1 MLLRGLTWLILFQLV
16 GTALNILFFPI
27 IPGPILGFLLLFI
40 FLLIRGETSA
50 DLDAAANSLLKYLP
64 LLLVPPA
71 VGIMA
76 HWDVVKTSL
85 WAVIGS
91 LFISIVVTIVF
102 AGWLM
107 QYLMQRQANKE
118 QQP

>member
-1 MLLRGLTWLILFQLV
+1 MLLRGLTWLILFQLL
-16 GTALNILFFPI
+16 GTALNMLVISI
-27 IPGPILGFLLLFI
+27 IPGPILGFVLLFI
-40 FLLIRGETSA
+40 FLLIRGETTE
-50 DLDAAANSLLKYLP
+50 DLDAAASSLLKYLP

-76 HWDVVKTSL
+76 HWDLVKASFLAVV
-85 WAVIGS
+85 GS

-107 QYLMQRQANKE
+107 QHLMQRQARKE
-118 QQP
+118 NQE